1 MLNPEGRQRH
11 VDSATAKDFVVA
23 LLNLAVADEIKR
35 GGMIGQ
41 MGFQDLFPW
50 RGLAP
55 PASLEGMAD
64 QRWRDGEMECGGQNL
79 EVLRLLCLGAVNTQV
94 KTTND
99 EPSHPDSAA
108 SAR

>member
-1 MLNPEGRQRH
+1 
-11 VDSATAKDFVVA
+11 VIA
-23 LLNLAVADEIKR
+23 LLHLAMADEIKR

-64 QRWRDGEMECGGQNL
+64 QRWRDGEMERWRDGVWRPEFGGSSFV
-79 EVLRLLCLGAVNTQV
+79 VLGRSQYTGKNHERRTKPPRFCCISTLT
-94 KTTND
+94 
-99 EPSHPDSAA
+99 
-108 SAR
+108 